1 MTNQDRA
8 ITVPLDD
15 LCTIADA
22 IATMKHDLDNGKRK
36 HLDIEIERIHA
47 IVEGW
52 AQDENMLGGA
62 DCHDDHRCRLCR
74 DSPGLSG
81 LRDARRR
88 LETAGSSDRGDSQP
102 PGMAEEEYG
111 PNDDP
116 TTPEDIASVPDPA
129 GQSYITQRGEEF
141 ILEAISDSVV
151 KVTHREQIGY
161 FGVNRNW
168 DPLAPYTLT
177 QNKASVHADGIDG
190 SSIISYARPGGALKT
205 LCGWMLESQRKLD
218 AGRDSPEDRKNLARW
233 ALGEFLEG
241 PEISD

>member
-1 MTNQDRA
+1 MTNQDRTT
-8 ITVPLDD
+8 TVPLDD

-22 IATMKHDLDNGKRK
+22 IANMKHDLDNGKRK
-36 HLDIEIERIHA
+36 HLDIEVERIHD

-52 AQDENMLGGA
+52 AQDENVLGGA

-74 DSPGLSG
+74 DSPGLSE
-81 LRDARRR
+81 LRVVRRR
-88 LETAGSSDRGDSQP
+88 PAVAGSSDLGDSQP
-102 PGMAEEEYG
+102 PGMAEEG
-111 PNDDP
+111 HGQNDDP
-116 TTPEDIASVPDPA
+116 TTSEDIVPVPDPA

-168 DPLAPYTLT
+168 DPMAPYTLT
-177 QNKASVHADGIDG
+177 QNKASVHADGIEG
-190 SSIISYARPGGALKT
+190 FSINSYARPSVALET
-205 LCGWMLESQRKLD
+205 LCGWMLENQRKLD
-218 AGRDSPEDRKNLARW
+218 ASRDSPEDRKNLARW
-233 ALGEFLEG
+233 ALGEFLEA

>member
-22 IATMKHDLDNGKRK
+22 IAAMKHDLDNGKRK
-36 HLDIEIERIHA
+36 HLDIEIERIHH

-52 AQDENMLGGA
+52 AQDENVLGGA

-74 DSPGLSG
+74 DSPSLSE
-81 LRDARRR
+81 LRAVRRW
-88 LETAGSSDRGDSQP
+88 LEATGSSDRGDSQP
-102 PGMAEEEYG
+102 PGMAEEEHG
-111 PNDDP
+111 PTNDP
-116 TTPEDIASVPDPA
+116 TTPQDIASVPDPVS
-129 GQSYITQRGEEF
+129 QSYITQRGEEF
-141 ILEAISDSVV
+141 ILEAISNSVV

-168 DPLAPYTLT
+168 DPAAPYTLT
-177 QNKASVHADGIDG
+177 RNRASVHADGIEG
-190 SSIISYARPGGALKT
+190 YSITSYAKPGGALKT
-205 LCGWMLESQRKLD
+205 LCGWMLEGQRKLD

-233 ALGEFLEG
+233 ALGEFLEE